1 MRRRDSSCGAFCIF
15 PNKFNLDD
23 LSRSRDWPVTRATV
37 LSAVYPRADYGC
49 TVATVYY
56 EYIVDGKKVRRGFCE
71 AVYRAGAGRTIGRL
85 GRVGHACALVS
96 GSASGVRG
104 DLLQRCDGRR
114 FSLKERE
121 RVPSGDKMQNRK
133 FGFYLRFTVIAALGT
148 IIASSVASG
157 QVADR
162 PWMNPKL
169 SPEERADMVLKQMTL
184 DEKLALL
191 HGNGMAHAPQWQMP
205 LTYLANGGAGYVEGV
220 KRLGIPALLISDAGY
235 GVRDSGA
242 NGRYSTAMPSSLGA
256 AASWDQDSACEFG
269 TVIGQE
275 LRAQGFNMTLG
286 GGVDLAREPRNG
298 RSFEYAGE
306 DPLLAGT
313 VVGNLMK
320 CEAGQHVVGDI
331 KHYVMNDQETAR
343 FFVNAVISKRAMQES
358 DLLAFHI
365 AISIANP
372 GAVMCSYNRINGEFG
387 CENSY
392 TLRDVL
398 EKEWGFKGFVISDW
412 GGTHSTEKASAAG
425 LDQEQP
431 MADFFGPK
439 LKEAVEGGKIPLS
452 EIDEHVRRVLYA
464 EFLSG
469 IVDDPSHLGVV
480 DVEKGFE
487 TSQRIEEKS
496 IVLLKNSPT
505 VLPIDRA
512 KVHTIA
518 IIGAHADVGMISG
531 GGSAQVDPPGGNA
544 IMPPGKGA
552 TIWQKPV
559 WFPTSPL
566 KALQT
571 KLPNAKID
579 FDPGTDPKS
588 AANLA
593 KSADLAIV
601 FAYQWLAEDMD
612 VPSLS
617 LPSNQ
622 DALIEQVAAANPNT
636 IVVLET
642 GTTVTMPWIDK
653 VAGVVEAWYAG
664 SSGHK
669 ALANVLVGDVN
680 PAGKLPLSFPKSE
693 ADLPHPDAPKIPSES
708 QVRAGDVAENGAP
721 TANASA
727 RAGYAVHYDEGPEVG
742 YKWYEAQNKKLLFP
756 FGFGLSYTTYAYSGL
771 SVDSIAKTARFTI
784 KNTGART
791 GTEIAQVYGRLPKGS
806 DEPFK
811 RLVGWKRITLA
822 PGESQ
827 TVTVAIDDR
836 VLKTFDEEKNAW
848 NLPPGEY
855 QVLAGSSSDNTPLT
869 ASLVLR

>member
-1 MRRRDSSCGAFCIF
+1 MS
-15 PNKFNLDD
+15 
-23 LSRSRDWPVTRATV
+23 PV
-37 LSAVYPRADYGC
+37 
-49 TVATVYY
+49 
-56 EYIVDGKKVRRGFCE
+56 
-71 AVYRAGAGRTIGRL
+71 GR
-85 GRVGHACALVS
+85 
-96 GSASGVRG
+96 
-104 DLLQRCDGRR
+104 Q
-114 FSLKERE
+114 
-121 RVPSGDKMQNRK
+121 MQNRK
-133 FGFYLRFTVIAALGT
+133 FGFYLLCTVIAAMGM
-148 IIASSVASG
+148 IIATSVAAA
-157 QVADR
+157 QVADG

-169 SPEERADMVLKQMTL
+169 SPEERADMVLKQLTL
-184 DEKLALL
+184 DEKLGLL
-191 HGNGMAHAPQWQMP
+191 HGNGMAHAGQWQMP
-205 LTYLANGGAGYVEGV
+205 LTHLADGGAGYVEGIP
-220 KRLGIPALLISDAGY
+220 RLGIPPLLITDAGY

-256 AASWDQDSACEFG
+256 TASWDIDSVCEFG

-275 LRAQGFNMTLG
+275 LRAQGYDMTLG

-320 CEAGQHVVGDI
+320 CEQAQHVVGDI
-331 KHYVMNDQETAR
+331 KHYVMNDQETGR
-343 FFVNAVISKRAMQES
+343 FFVNSVISKRAMQES

-372 GAVMCSYNRINGEFG
+372 GAVMCSYNRINGDFG

-439 LKEAVEGGKIPLS
+439 LKEAVEAGRVPLS
-452 EIDEHVRRVLYA
+452 EIDDHARRILYA
-464 EFLSG
+464 EFLTG
-469 IVDDPSHLGVV
+469 IVDDPPKKSVV
-480 DVEKGFE
+480 DVEKGLE
-487 TSQRIEEKS
+487 VSQAIEEKS
-496 IVLLKNSPT
+496 IVLLKNSPA
-505 VLPIDRA
+505 VLPINIS

-518 IIGAHADVGMISG
+518 IIGGHADVGMLSG

-552 TIWQKPV
+552 TVWQKPV

-588 AANLA
+588 AAALA
-593 KSADLAIV
+593 KSADLVIV
-601 FAYQWLAEDMD
+601 FASQWLAEDMD

-617 LPSNQ
+617 LPKNQ
-622 DALIEQVAAANPNT
+622 DALIEQVAAANPQT

-642 GTTVTMPWIDK
+642 GTAVTMPWIDK

-680 PAGKLPLSFPKSE
+680 PSGKLPLSFPKSE

-708 QVRAGDVAENGAP
+708 QVRAGDVADNGAP
-721 TANASA
+721 SANASA
-727 RAGYAVHYDEGPEVG
+727 HAGYAVHYDEGPEVG
-742 YKWYEAQNKKLLFP
+742 YKWYEAQNKKPLFP

-771 SVDSIAKTARFTI
+771 SVDSATKTVRFTV
-784 KNTGART
+784 KNTGKRA

-806 DEPFK
+806 DESFK

-827 TVTVAIDDR
+827 SIAIAIDDR
-836 VLKTFDEEKNAW
+836 VLQTFDEEKNVW
-848 NLPPGEY
+848 NRPKGEY
-855 QVLAGSSSDNTPLT
+855 QVMVGGSSDDTPLV
-869 ASLVLR
+869 AALVVR